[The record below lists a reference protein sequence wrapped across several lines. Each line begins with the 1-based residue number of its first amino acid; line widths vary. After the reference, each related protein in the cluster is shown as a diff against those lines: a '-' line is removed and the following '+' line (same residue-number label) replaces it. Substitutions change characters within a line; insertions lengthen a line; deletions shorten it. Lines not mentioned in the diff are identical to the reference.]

1 MVIICSTQLG
11 SNRRRTPGA
20 VEGGSAQ
27 GSTPWEYLL
36 SLLPYQHYY
45 WGNVLFG
52 KVTNVV
58 GWGVQTFAEI
68 YKSLFFFCHIWPLHI
83 RLKVHFFVDMFSK
96 FMLNGIINGDH
107 WPDKN
112 VLWARRWT
120 LIHCSG
126 RAVLRGRNWNFSNL
140 AVNVS
145 TSIGITL
152 QAMLAQACV
161 LQLSSARDHLETG
174 ILSGSVMPP
183 TSWRTA
189 SWSTRSTRY
198 YLEVHVKYQVL
209 KLEYQ
214 VILGHL
220 HYL

>member
-1 MVIICSTQLG
+1 M
-11 SNRRRTPGA
+11 
-20 VEGGSAQ
+20 
-27 GSTPWEYLL
+27 
-36 SLLPYQHYY
+36 
-45 WGNVLFG
+45 
-52 KVTNVV
+52 
-58 GWGVQTFAEI
+58 
-68 YKSLFFFCHIWPLHI
+68 
-83 RLKVHFFVDMFSK
+83 LKG
-96 FMLNGIINGDH
+96 LNNGDH

-126 RAVLRGRNWNFSNL
+126 RAVLRGRNWNLFTL

-161 LQLSSARDHLETG
+161 SQLSSARDHLETG

-198 YLEVHVKYQVL
+198 YLEVHVKYQVIP
-209 KLEYQ
+209 KYMSKDQ
-214 VILGHL
+214 VLTGVSGNTRSLALSVIPGHL
-220 HYL
+220 GGRRRSRRGQF